1 MVVYPVSRMTL
12 DSWRLGTWYLVMS
25 FEGAMVYIRHHV
37 DTWWHHGWSQ
47 YFSRNESLLPLAV
60 QSMLDRSGN
69 ASCAAFNASL
79 LFPPVIR
86 KVFIWAEYSLFNIV
100 ISSFIFASHRST
112 LLRTTPAQTKKH
124 LISTSLVQLLA
135 RRARIL
141 LAILLLPSSWRDE
154 FTGKWVNLR
163 LGEKKSSPSPPNKKK
178 TWGSLGQFNAA
189 ASSVWCH
196 AMPTSWMPWMPW
208 HLQPPK
214 TWTPQKQKKTHP
226 ETSFFLEV

>member
-1 MVVYPVSRMTL
+1 MTL

-79 LFPPVIR
+79 LFPPVTR

-112 LLRTTPAQTKKH
+112 LLPTTPAQTKKN
-124 LISTSLVQLLA
+124 SFPPAWFSSLQEELA
-135 RRARIL
+135 FCSQYCCFHRPGHVRFYIPIHREVGESKA
-141 LAILLLPSSWRDE
+141 W
-154 FTGKWVNLR
+154 GKNQSHHPR
-163 LGEKKSSPSPPNKKK
+163 KKK
-178 TWGSLGQFNAA
+178 KNMGSISGNLCSSFQCLMPCHANSSDAMDA
-189 ASSVWCH
+189 MASS
-196 AMPTSWMPWMPW
+196 AP
-208 HLQPPK
+208 
-214 TWTPQKQKKTHP
+214 
-226 ETSFFLEV
+226 